1 MAIVRYLHP
10 STAAVVVYSPPAAAV
25 AAMVYS
31 PSAVAAAVVVYSPP
45 AAAAADTHE
54 CSADMDG

>member
-1 MAIVRYLHP
+1 VI
-10 STAAVVVYSPPAAAV
+10 
-25 AAMVYS
+25 YS
-31 PSAVAAAVVVYSPP
+31 PSAVAAAMVYSPP